1 MKSPIKSPFVLSPT
15 RIKILEHDLFSAR
28 IDLDVKGLL
37 RIAQISGI
45 LSGITIIIA
54 VFLFDRFLFTV
65 ADLFFDPQY
74 AVLTIPL
81 TLVVALAAGIGVY
94 YAIIS
99 YPKIE
104 MGNRKRAIEASM
116 HDMVSY
122 MYALH
127 HCGATLYTSIQSM
140 AKYADYYGDA
150 AKEFRQVVSD
160 MDFCG
165 YDQFTA
171 LQRLAD
177 TTPSPKMRYFI
188 SEFSSTYRSVGNA
201 EIFLYGKLSE
211 MQEETRIAQKNYLSS
226 LATIAEMYITLFVAG
241 PLFVVIVIMVIG
253 MISGSDP
260 IILAAVVYLMLPI
273 GTAIFII
280 LLDTLNQGYIIE
292 RIRMPAS
299 GVLYY
304 PQKEVTKASVDETP
318 LFDQMEKY
326 DKRRKVQEFIH
337 HPLAGLKETPEL
349 VFFFSIPLAV
359 IVGIIL
365 YINMVTVPF
374 SPYLI
379 YEWGSAV
386 DDMIVVGILIA
397 MVPYALFYGKK
408 ASHDRKIEAALPDFS
423 RQLGSLVK
431 HNMTIP
437 RAIELT
443 AQEGRS
449 YIQKDIKA
457 LDRDLKWGEK
467 LTSGL
472 KRFADRM
479 KNLSV
484 DRLVILVSETE
495 HFTNNMSTTLDLLYH
510 ESKTSESLKQERKSD
525 MSVYV
530 VIIYMSFAVFLFVQ
544 IVMSDVFLEIMIDN
558 SDALSYLSSGSGSG
572 FPAQLYQMII
582 YHSVLIHGFCSG
594 LVAGMMGSGSAK
606 GGIKHSCI
614 MLAVGAIVFI
624 MANMVM

>member
-1 MKSPIKSPFVLSPT
+1 MKSPFKTPFLLSPT
-15 RIKILEHDLFSAR
+15 RLKMLESDLFSAR

-37 RIAQISGI
+37 RIAQFAGLISALAII
-45 LSGITIIIA
+45 LTI
-54 VFLFDRFLFTV
+54 FLFDLILFPV
-65 ADLFFDPQY
+65 ADLFTDLQY

-81 TLVVALAAGIGVY
+81 TIGVAASAAIGVY

-99 YPKIE
+99 YPRIE
-104 MGNRKRAIEASM
+104 MGTRKRAIDASM
-116 HDMVSY
+116 YEMVSY

-127 HCGATLYTSIQSM
+127 HCGATLFASIRSM

-177 TTPSPKMRYFI
+177 TTPSTKMRYFI
-188 SEFSSTYRSVGNA
+188 SEFSSTYKSVGNA
-201 EIFLYGKLSE
+201 ETFLHGKLIE

-226 LATIAEMYITLFVAG
+226 LGTIAEMYITLFVAG
-241 PLFVVIVIMVIG
+241 PLFVVIVIMVLG

-260 IILAAVVYLMLPI
+260 AILAAVVYLMLPI

-280 LLDTLNQGYIIE
+280 LLDTISQGYIIE
-292 RIRMPAS
+292 RIRMPVS
-299 GVLYY
+299 GILYY
-304 PQKEVTKASVDETP
+304 PEKEIVKAKVDETP
-318 LFDQMEKY
+318 LFAGLEKY
-326 DKRRKVQEFIH
+326 DKRRKYQEFLH
-337 HPLAGLKETPEL
+337 HPLAGLKENPEL
-349 VFFFSIPLAV
+349 VFIFSIPLSV
-359 IVGIIL
+359 IIGIIL
-365 YINMVTVPF
+365 YLNLVKIPF
-374 SPYLI
+374 SPYLL
-379 YEWGSAV
+379 YQWGSAV
-386 DDMIVVGILIA
+386 DDVIVISVLVA
-397 MVPYALFYGKK
+397 MVPYALLYGKK
-408 ASHDRKIEAALPDFS
+408 AAYARRVEAALPDFT
-423 RQLGSLVK
+423 RQLSSLVK
-431 HNMTIP
+431 HNMTVP

-449 YIQKDIKA
+449 YIQEDIKA
-457 LDRDLKWGEK
+457 LNRDLKWGEK
-467 LTSGL
+467 LASAL

-495 HFTNNMSTTLDLLYH
+495 HFSNNMSTTLDLLYH
-510 ESKTSESLKQERKSD
+510 ESKNVESLKQERKSD

-530 VIIYMSFAVFLFVQ
+530 VIIYMSFVVFLFVE
-544 IVMSDVFLEIMIDN
+544 IVMSEVFLDIMIDN
-558 SDALSYLSSGSGSG
+558 SDALSLSTSTGSS
-572 FPAQLYQMII
+572 FPAQLYQLII

-614 MLAVGAIVFI
+614 MLAMGAVVFI
-624 MANMVM
+624 VASMFL